1 MSAATTET
9 PLYDRTARQ
18 AHQWTMVAMVVAGL
32 ILQGVPGGLLL
43 TLAGVIMLAGRF
55 WWPADVV
62 RQLVW
67 RVLEPAGILKRD
79 DVHEDHETR
88 RIARVL
94 GGTIWLIAA
103 ASLLAENPILAW
115 VLTLPIAVM
124 VGLDGSVDFCAL
136 CFVVAQLNRRGI
148 LRRAGDGR
156 APHHPGD
163 CRGRGCGRRSRG
175 TLVVPSGRGAVALG
189 AGGRAVDGPWRLA
202 RWPPVA
208 GRFFNPELHC
218 LPNRAVPGD
227 RNHRGDV
234 RLRAS
239 GPASRFI
246 PATGRRGGVQGP
258 DRTVHRA
265 VGR

>member
-1 MSAATTET
+1 MSTATTET
-9 PLYDRTARQ
+9 PLYDRTARK
-18 AHQWTMVAMVVAGL
+18 AHQWTMVALVVAGL

-88 RIARVL
+88 RIARIL

-103 ASLLAENPILAW
+103 ASLLANNPILAW

-124 VGLDGSVDFCAL
+124 VALDASVDFCAL

-148 LRRAGDGR
+148 LRRA
-156 APHHPGD
+156 
-163 CRGRGCGRRSRG
+163 
-175 TLVVPSGRGAVALG
+175 
-189 AGGRAVDGPWRLA
+189 
-202 RWPPVA
+202 
-208 GRFFNPELHC
+208 
-218 LPNRAVPGD
+218 
-227 RNHRGDV
+227 
-234 RLRAS
+234 
-239 GPASRFI
+239 
-246 PATGRRGGVQGP
+246 
-258 DRTVHRA
+258 
-265 VGR
+265 